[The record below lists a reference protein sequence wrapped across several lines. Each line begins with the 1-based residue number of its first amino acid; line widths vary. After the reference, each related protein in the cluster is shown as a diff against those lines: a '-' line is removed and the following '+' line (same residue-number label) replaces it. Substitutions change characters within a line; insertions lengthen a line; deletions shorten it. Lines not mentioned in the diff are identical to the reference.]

1 MNIDQLRKQLPNE
14 AACRRSF
21 ESIIWADGRVC
32 PHCKCEKSYHLQG
45 QSVRQGLY
53 ECARCKSHFTVTTHT
68 PLHSTK
74 LPLWKWLQAI
84 YYIVCSSKGI
94 SSVVLS
100 RWIGVS
106 QPTAWRMGHA
116 IRTMMAPDQVR
127 KLSGIV
133 EVDETYFGGK
143 PRYQQG
149 LTHKR
154 GRGTQKQ

>member
-14 AACRRSF
+14 AACRQFF

-53 ECARCKSHFTVTTHT
+53 ECAQCKSHFTVTTHT

-84 YYIVCSSKGI
+84 FITSSAPARVSLRLCYPGG
-94 SSVVLS
+94 SVSPS
-100 RWIGVS
+100 RL
-106 QPTAWRMGHA
+106 H
-116 IRTMMAPDQVR
+116 
-127 KLSGIV
+127 
-133 EVDETYFGGK
+133 GGWGMLFE
-143 PRYQQG
+143 P
-149 LTHKR
+149 
-154 GRGTQKQ
+154 